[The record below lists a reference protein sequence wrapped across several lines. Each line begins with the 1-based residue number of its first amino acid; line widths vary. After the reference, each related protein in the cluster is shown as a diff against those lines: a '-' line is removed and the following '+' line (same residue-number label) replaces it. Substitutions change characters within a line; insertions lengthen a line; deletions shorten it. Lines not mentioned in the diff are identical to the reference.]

1 MKKRDKMEKSRINDK
16 ILEIKGY
23 IQELNEILPENFEK
37 YISNFEK
44 KAACERYF
52 EKIIE
57 AVVDLTFLVIQS
69 RKLKTPEDEE
79 SSFMLLSNERIIS
92 ENLAKKLKDAKGMR
106 NILAHEYGKIDDSLV
121 FEALTEQLEKD
132 INEFIDIIKKE
143 IRWKLCE
150 ILISREKLYY

>member
-1 MKKRDKMEKSRINDK
+1 MNERIKDK
-16 ILEIKGY
+16 IGEIEQY
-23 IQELNEILPENFEK
+23 LQELAEIAPENFEEYESDFK
-37 YISNFEK
+37 I

-79 SSFMLLSNERIIS
+79 SSFMLLSNEGIIS

-121 FEALTEQLEKD
+121 FEAITEQLEKD
-132 INEFIDIIKKE
+132 INEIIDIIKKE
-143 IRWKLCE
+143 IR
-150 ILISREKLYY
+150 